1 MKKSSRKENSRNN
14 SKWEKR
20 EKEKKNIQGPKG
32 AGRDFVYS
40 WKSVD
45 HESGGLPTLPKRHVD
60 VRIAGSFLSRTER
73 RKHSAR
79 CSNPLPSETSGSR
92 NIPFPRKDTILMNT
106 VMIETIEGQGN
117 ND

>member
-60 VRIAGSFLSRTER
+60 VRIAGSFFQER
-73 RKHSAR
+73 R
-79 CSNPLPSETSGSR
+79 EE
-92 NIPFPRKDTILMNT
+92 NT
-106 VMIETIEGQGN
+106 VRAVVTRCPLKPAEAVTYHFPGKIRY
-117 ND
+117 